1 MTLITLFKY
10 SLSTIFLINITLN
23 LFSQNWQQIG
33 PYGGYFKEFTF
44 HPTNS
49 SIIYAGSD
57 DGGGIWKST
66 DSGSTWNLLTADY
79 PNMTG
84 WKITIYEN
92 SPNTIYACDVYSR
105 YGILS
110 STDGGA
116 TWSNSIN
123 GLNTQRDKMVSGL
136 IILNTDTLIISTGE
150 SATTTPPRPGN
161 GVFRSFDGG
170 NTWSPAGLQNKTIP
184 CIANNVFGTI
194 FAGTEDH
201 GLFYSNDHGNNW
213 TLHPDVPS
221 SAICHEID
229 VEDSVVLIGSN
240 LGVYLSSNYGINF
253 TNIGL
258 SGDFNFDVTIHHIAP
273 HIEVYSSS
281 INGLQKYSSAT
292 SSWTVESAPE
302 FTDQLVIGIQSD
314 GTNIYASTFSNYLII
329 KSSDGGNTWS
339 TTPNSPI
346 CTELNA
352 LFVDPLN
359 NSRILAGMM
368 GSYNYGASFNK
379 SALRETNDGGM
390 TWLSKGPN
398 AHALAITAN
407 PQNSN
412 SMYLGTYSSGL
423 FKTTDSF
430 NTYSNL
436 ISGNKL
442 IGDIAISD
450 ADTNIILI
458 SEVDLDLF
466 TASIKR
472 SNDGGNTFTIS
483 GNNVAHRIT
492 FNSNNNDTAY
502 AATDNGIFIS
512 IDNGTSWNPWLL
524 NSETILSLY
533 YTDSVLYAGNNLGTL
548 YRIENSIATD
558 VSGSWQTPLELKSI
572 YSINNQLF
580 VGLSGAEK
588 DTTYNLFGSI
598 WQKGINGTTWSNIT
612 DQMTSTNIYGNNVIE
627 SDGNELYVG
636 TYGGGVFKSNGL
648 NLNVQNIIDY
658 EEFNIFPNP
667 SSNYIMITSDIQTIN
682 SLKIFNLLSQDVT
695 NLVGISRDKKNCIY
709 LDLLKLKT
717 GIYVLQINETYANKV
732 YKQ

>member
-1 MTLITLFKY
+1 MFKY
-10 SLSTIFLINITLN
+10 LLSTILLINITLS

-44 HPTNS
+44 YPNNS

-57 DGGGIWKST
+57 DGGGIWKSYDT
-66 DSGSTWNLLTADY
+66 GSTWSLLTADY

-84 WKITIYEN
+84 WKITIDEN

-105 YGILS
+105 YGILK
-110 STDGGA
+110 STDGGS
-116 TWSNSIN
+116 TWSNPIN
-123 GLNTQRDKMVSGL
+123 GLNSEKDKMVSGL
-136 IILNTDTLIISTGE
+136 SILSNDTLIISTGE

-170 NTWSPAGLQNKTIP
+170 ISWNAGGLQNMTIP
-184 CIANNVFGTI
+184 CIDNNVFGTI

-201 GLFYSNDHGNNW
+201 GLFYSNDYGDTW
-213 TLHPDVPS
+213 TIHPDVS
-221 SAICHEID
+221 STAICHEID
-229 VEDSVVLIGSN
+229 IKDSIILIGTNS
-240 LGVYLSSNYGINF
+240 GVYLSTNYGINF
-253 TNIGL
+253 SNIGL
-258 SGDFNFDVTIHHIAP
+258 SGDFNFDVTIHQIQP
-273 HIEVYSSS
+273 NIEVYSST
-281 INGLQKYSSAT
+281 INGLQHYSSST
-292 SSWTVESAPE
+292 GSWTVENDPE
-302 FTDQLVIGIQSD
+302 FAGQLVIGIQSD
-314 GTNIYASTFSNYLII
+314 GSNIFTSTFSNYLII

-339 TTPNSPI
+339 TIANSPV
-346 CTELNA
+346 CTELNS

-359 NSRILAGMM
+359 NSRILTGMM

-379 SALRETNDGGM
+379 SALRETDDGGM

-398 AHALAITAN
+398 AHALTITAN

-423 FKTTDSF
+423 FKTYDSF

-436 ISGNKL
+436 IAGNKL
-442 IGDIAISD
+442 IGDIAISNV
-450 ADTNIILI
+450 DTNIILI

-472 SNDGGNTFTIS
+472 SIDGGNTFTIS
-483 GNNVAHRIT
+483 SNVVAHRIT
-492 FNSNNNDTAY
+492 FNSNNNDTIY

-512 IDNGTSWNPWLL
+512 IDNGISWSPWLL
-524 NSETILSLY
+524 NGETILSLL
-533 YTDSVLYAGNNLGTL
+533 YTNGVLYAGNNLGTL
-548 YRIENSIATD
+548 YQIENSIATD
-558 VSGSWQTPLELKSI
+558 ISGAWQTPLELKSI

-598 WQKGINGTTWSNIT
+598 WQKDINGTIWTEIT
-612 DQMTSTNIYGNNVIE
+612 DQMTSTNVYGNNVIK

-636 TYGGGVFKSNGL
+636 TYGGGIFKSNGL
-648 NLNVQNIIDY
+648 SLNIQNNI
-658 EEFNIFPNP
+658 ESKEFNIFPNP
-667 SSNYIMITSDIQTIN
+667 SSNYINITSDTQTIN
-682 SLKIFNLLSQDVT
+682 NLKIFNSLGQDVT
-695 NLVGISRDKKNCIY
+695 NLVDCSSDKKNSIY
-709 LDLLKLKT
+709 LGLFKLKT
-717 GIYVLQINETYANKV
+717 GIYILKINETNANKV

>member
-1 MTLITLFKY
+1 MFKY
-10 SLSTIFLINITLN
+10 LLSTILLINITLS

-44 HPTNS
+44 YPNNS

-57 DGGGIWKST
+57 DGGGIWKSY
-66 DSGSTWNLLTADY
+66 DAGSTWNLLTADY

-84 WKITIYEN
+84 WKITIDEN

-105 YGILS
+105 YGILK
-110 STDGGA
+110 STDGGS
-116 TWSNSIN
+116 TWSNPIS
-123 GLNTQRDKMVSGL
+123 GLNSEKDKMVSG
-136 IILNTDTLIISTGE
+136 ISILSNDTLIISTGE

-170 NTWSPAGLQNKTIP
+170 ISWNAGGLQNMTIP
-184 CIANNVFGTI
+184 CIDNNVFGTI

-201 GLFYSNDHGNNW
+201 GLFYSNDYGDTW
-213 TLHPDVPS
+213 TIHPDVS
-221 SAICHEID
+221 STAICHEID
-229 VEDSVVLIGSN
+229 IQDSIIIIGTN
-240 LGVYLSSNYGINF
+240 MGVYLSTNYGINF

-258 SGDFNFDVTIHHIAP
+258 SGDFNFDVTIHQIQP
-273 HIEVYSSS
+273 NIEVYSST
-281 INGLQKYSSAT
+281 INGLQHYSSST
-292 SSWTVESAPE
+292 GSWTVENDPE
-302 FTDQLVIGIQSD
+302 FAGQLVIGIQSD
-314 GTNIYASTFSNYLII
+314 GSNIFTSTFSNYLII

-339 TTPNSPI
+339 TIPNSPV
-346 CTELNA
+346 CTELNS

-359 NSRILAGMM
+359 NSRILTGMM

-379 SALRETNDGGM
+379 SALRETDDGGM

-398 AHALAITAN
+398 AHALTITAN

-423 FKTTDSF
+423 FKTYDSF

-436 ISGNKL
+436 IAGNKL
-442 IGDIAISD
+442 IGDIAISNV
-450 ADTNIILI
+450 DTNIILI

-472 SNDGGNTFTIS
+472 SIDGGNTFTIS
-483 GNNVAHRIT
+483 SNVVAHRIT
-492 FNSNNNDTAY
+492 FNSNNNDTIY

-512 IDNGTSWNPWLL
+512 IDNGISWSPWLL
-524 NSETILSLY
+524 NGETILSLL
-533 YTDSVLYAGNNLGTL
+533 YTNGVLYAGNNLGTL
-548 YRIENSIATD
+548 YQIENSIATD
-558 VSGSWQTPLELKSI
+558 ISGAWQTPLELKSI

-598 WQKGINGTTWSNIT
+598 WQKDINGTIWTEIT
-612 DQMTSTNIYGNNVIE
+612 DQMTSTNVYGNNVIK

-636 TYGGGVFKSNGL
+636 TYGGGIFKSNGL
-648 NLNVQNIIDY
+648 SLNIQNNI
-658 EEFNIFPNP
+658 ESKEFNIFPNP
-667 SSNYIMITSDIQTIN
+667 SSNYINITSDIQTIN
-682 SLKIFNLLSQDVT
+682 NLKIFNSLGQDVT
-695 NLVGISRDKKNCIY
+695 NLVDCSSDKKNSIY
-709 LDLLKLKT
+709 LDLFKLKT
-717 GIYVLQINETYANKV
+717 GIYILKINETNANKV

>member
-1 MTLITLFKY
+1 MFKY
-10 SLSTIFLINITLN
+10 SLSTILLINITLS

-44 HPTNS
+44 YPNNS

-57 DGGGIWKST
+57 DGGGIWKSS
-66 DSGSTWNLLTADY
+66 DSGSTWSLLTADY

-84 WKITIYEN
+84 WKITIDEN

-105 YGILS
+105 YGILK
-110 STDGGA
+110 STDGGS
-116 TWSNSIN
+116 TWSNPIN
-123 GLNTQRDKMVSGL
+123 GLNSEKDKMVSGL
-136 IILNTDTLIISTGE
+136 SILSNDTLIISTGE

-170 NTWSPAGLQNKTIP
+170 ISWNAGGLQNMTIP
-184 CIANNVFGTI
+184 CIDNNVFGTI

-201 GLFYSNDHGNNW
+201 GLFYSNDYGDTW
-213 TLHPDVPS
+213 TIHPDVS
-221 SAICHEID
+221 STAICHEID
-229 VEDSVVLIGSN
+229 IKDSIILIGTNS
-240 LGVYLSSNYGINF
+240 GVYLSTNYGINF
-253 TNIGL
+253 SNIGL
-258 SGDFNFDVTIHHIAP
+258 SGDFNFDVTIHQIQP
-273 HIEVYSSS
+273 NIEVYSST
-281 INGLQKYSSAT
+281 INGLQHYSSAT
-292 SSWTVESAPE
+292 SSWTVENDPE
-302 FTDQLVIGIQSD
+302 FAGQLVIGIQSD
-314 GTNIYASTFSNYLII
+314 GSNIFTSTFSNYLII

-339 TTPNSPI
+339 TIPNSPI

-359 NSRILAGMM
+359 NSRILTGMM

-379 SALRETNDGGM
+379 SALRETDDGGM

-398 AHALAITAN
+398 AHALTITAN

-423 FKTTDSF
+423 FKTYDSF

-436 ISGNKL
+436 IAGNKL
-442 IGDIAISD
+442 IGDIAISNV
-450 ADTNIILI
+450 DTNIILI

-472 SNDGGNTFTIS
+472 SIDGGNTFTIS
-483 GNNVAHRIT
+483 SNVVAHRIT
-492 FNSNNNDTAY
+492 FNSNNNDTIY

-512 IDNGTSWNPWLL
+512 IDNGISWSPWLL
-524 NSETILSLY
+524 NGETILSLL
-533 YTDSVLYAGNNLGTL
+533 YTNGVLYAGNNLGTL
-548 YRIENSIATD
+548 YQIENSIATD
-558 VSGSWQTPLELKSI
+558 ISGAWQTPLELKSI

-598 WQKGINGTTWSNIT
+598 WQKDINGTIWTEIT
-612 DQMTSTNIYGNNVIE
+612 DQMTSTNVYGNNVIK

-636 TYGGGVFKSNGL
+636 TYGGGIFKSNGL
-648 NLNVQNIIDY
+648 SLNIQNNI
-658 EEFNIFPNP
+658 ESKEFNIFPNP
-667 SSNYIMITSDIQTIN
+667 SSNYINITSDTQTIN
-682 SLKIFNLLSQDVT
+682 NLKIFNSLGQDVT
-695 NLVGISRDKKNCIY
+695 NLVDCSSDKKNSIY
-709 LDLLKLKT
+709 LDLFKLKT
-717 GIYVLQINETYANKV
+717 GIYILKINETNANKV

>member
-1 MTLITLFKY
+1 MFKY
-10 SLSTIFLINITLN
+10 SLSTILLINITLS

-44 HPTNS
+44 YPNNS

-57 DGGGIWKST
+57 DGGGIWKSYDT
-66 DSGSTWNLLTADY
+66 GSTWSLLTADY

-84 WKITIYEN
+84 WKITIDEN

-105 YGILS
+105 YGILK
-110 STDGGA
+110 STDGGS
-116 TWSNSIN
+116 TWSNPIN
-123 GLNTQRDKMVSGL
+123 GLNSEKDKMVSGL
-136 IILNTDTLIISTGE
+136 SILSNDTLIISTGE

-170 NTWSPAGLQNKTIP
+170 ISWNAGGLQNMTIP
-184 CIANNVFGTI
+184 CIDNNVFGTI

-201 GLFYSNDHGNNW
+201 GLFYSNDYGDTW
-213 TLHPDVPS
+213 TIHPDVS
-221 SAICHEID
+221 STAICHEID
-229 VEDSVVLIGSN
+229 IKDSIILIGTNS
-240 LGVYLSSNYGINF
+240 GVYLSTNYGINF
-253 TNIGL
+253 SNIGL
-258 SGDFNFDVTIHHIAP
+258 SGDFNFDVTIHQIQP
-273 HIEVYSSS
+273 NIEVYSST
-281 INGLQKYSSAT
+281 INGLQHYSSST
-292 SSWTVESAPE
+292 GSWTIENDPE
-302 FTDQLVIGIQSD
+302 FAGQLVIGIQSD
-314 GTNIYASTFSNYLII
+314 GSNIFTSTFSNYLII

-339 TTPNSPI
+339 TIPNSPG
-346 CTELNA
+346 CTELNS

-359 NSRILAGMM
+359 NSRILTGMM

-379 SALRETNDGGM
+379 SALRETDDGGM

-398 AHALAITAN
+398 AHALTITAN

-423 FKTTDSF
+423 FKTYDSF

-436 ISGNKL
+436 IAGNKL
-442 IGDIAISD
+442 IGDIAISNV
-450 ADTNIILI
+450 DTNIILI

-472 SNDGGNTFTIS
+472 SIDGGNTFTIS
-483 GNNVAHRIT
+483 SNVVAHRIT
-492 FNSNNNDTAY
+492 FNSNNNDTIY

-512 IDNGTSWNPWLL
+512 IDNGISWSPWLL
-524 NSETILSLY
+524 NGETILSLL
-533 YTDSVLYAGNNLGTL
+533 YTNGVLYAGNNLGTL
-548 YRIENSIATD
+548 YQIENSIATD
-558 VSGSWQTPLELKSI
+558 ISGAWQTPLELKSI

-598 WQKGINGTTWSNIT
+598 WQKDINGTIWTEIT
-612 DQMTSTNIYGNNVIE
+612 DQMTSTNVYGNNVIK

-636 TYGGGVFKSNGL
+636 TYGGGIFKSNGL
-648 NLNVQNIIDY
+648 SLNIQNNI
-658 EEFNIFPNP
+658 ESKEFNIFPNP
-667 SSNYIMITSDIQTIN
+667 SSNYINITSDTQTIN
-682 SLKIFNLLSQDVT
+682 NLKIFNSLGQDVT
-695 NLVGISRDKKNCIY
+695 NLVDCSSDKKNSIY
-709 LDLLKLKT
+709 LDLFKLKT
-717 GIYVLQINETYANKV
+717 GIYILKINETNANKV

>member
-1 MTLITLFKY
+1 MFKY
-10 SLSTIFLINITLN
+10 SLSTILLINITLS

-44 HPTNS
+44 YPNNS

-57 DGGGIWKST
+57 DGGGIWKSS
-66 DSGSTWNLLTADY
+66 DSGSTWSLLTADY

-84 WKITIYEN
+84 WKITIDEN

-105 YGILS
+105 YGILK
-110 STDGGA
+110 STDGGS
-116 TWSNSIN
+116 TWSNPIS
-123 GLNTQRDKMVSGL
+123 GLNSEKDKMVSGL
-136 IILNTDTLIISTGE
+136 SILSNDTLIISTGE

-170 NTWSPAGLQNKTIP
+170 ISWNAGGLQNMTIP
-184 CIANNVFGTI
+184 CIDNNVFGTI

-201 GLFYSNDHGNNW
+201 GLFYSNDYGDTW
-213 TLHPDVPS
+213 TIHPDVS
-221 SAICHEID
+221 STAICHEID
-229 VEDSVVLIGSN
+229 IKDSIILIGTNS
-240 LGVYLSSNYGINF
+240 GVYLSTNYGINF
-253 TNIGL
+253 SNIGL
-258 SGDFNFDVTIHHIAP
+258 SGDFNFDVTIHQIQP
-273 HIEVYSSS
+273 NIEVYSST
-281 INGLQKYSSAT
+281 INGLQHYSSAT
-292 SSWTVESAPE
+292 SSWTVENDPE
-302 FTDQLVIGIQSD
+302 FAGQLVIGIQSD
-314 GTNIYASTFSNYLII
+314 GSNIFTSTFSNYLII

-339 TTPNSPI
+339 TIPNSPI

-359 NSRILAGMM
+359 NSRILTGMM

-379 SALRETNDGGM
+379 SALRETDDGGM

-398 AHALAITAN
+398 AHALTITAN

-423 FKTTDSF
+423 FKTYDSF

-436 ISGNKL
+436 IAGNKL
-442 IGDIAISD
+442 IGDIAISNV
-450 ADTNIILI
+450 DTNIILI

-472 SNDGGNTFTIS
+472 SIDGGNTFTIS
-483 GNNVAHRIT
+483 SNVVAHRIT
-492 FNSNNNDTAY
+492 FNSNNNDTIY

-512 IDNGTSWNPWLL
+512 IDNGISWSPWLL
-524 NSETILSLY
+524 NGETILSLL
-533 YTDSVLYAGNNLGTL
+533 YTNGVLYAGNNLGTL
-548 YRIENSIATD
+548 YQIENSIATD
-558 VSGSWQTPLELKSI
+558 ISGAWQTPLELKSI

-598 WQKGINGTTWSNIT
+598 WQKDINGTIWTEIT
-612 DQMTSTNIYGNNVIE
+612 DQMTSTNVYGNNVIK

-636 TYGGGVFKSNGL
+636 TYGGGIFKSNGL
-648 NLNVQNIIDY
+648 SLNIQNNI
-658 EEFNIFPNP
+658 ESKEFNIFPNP
-667 SSNYIMITSDIQTIN
+667 SSNYINITSDTQTIN
-682 SLKIFNLLSQDVT
+682 NLKIFNSLGQDVT
-695 NLVGISRDKKNCIY
+695 NLVDCSSDKKNSIY
-709 LDLLKLKT
+709 LDLFKLKT
-717 GIYVLQINETYANKV
+717 GIYILKINETNANKV